1 VTQQASP
8 VPPHAVNPVPHALA
22 VQVPRAGVPPQV
34 VPALTHSPA
43 TQQAPVPVHVCSGQH
58 GWPDPPQAVVEVP
71 LSQIVPVPLPV
82 DAPEATQTVAT
93 QQPPPMHAVPV
104 VQHDSPGEPQVTTAH
119 CEVPASVVPHVPPLV
134 HAAPDPT
141 HSLVPGSQQSTLVV
155 QVAPE
160 QHVSVVAPQS
170 TQVPA
175 ALHAS
180 PVPVHVSPAQH
191 GSPFAAP
198 HVRQWPPEH
207 ESPAPQ
213 VSPAQQRALS
223 APQAA
228 HCPALHTA
236 PCAVHVLPAQHGS
249 PTAPHAPAS
258 VAHAPAVH
266 VPPMST
272 GHSEPAAVHVE
283 AAPAVAPGTQ
293 HPPAEQESPAQQVWL
308 VPPHGLQVPGAAP
321 VHVSVESQARPGQ
334 QSSPEPPHP

>member
-1 VTQQASP
+1 M
-8 VPPHAVNPVPHALA
+8 
-22 VQVPRAGVPPQV
+22 
-34 VPALTHSPA
+34 
-43 TQQAPVPVHVCSGQH
+43 
-58 GWPDPPQAVVEVP
+58 
-71 LSQIVPVPLPV
+71 SQIVPVPV
-82 DAPEATQTVAT
+82 DPPEATQTLVT
-93 QQPPPMHAVPV
+93 QQPPPTQAVALLP
-104 VQHDSPGEPQVTTAH
+104 QQASPGEPQVTTAH

-134 HAAPDPT
+134 HAAPVPT
-141 HSLVPGSQQSTLVV
+141 HSLVPGSQQSPLVV

-236 PCAVHVLPAQHGS
+236 PWAVHVAPAQHGS

-258 VAHAPAVH
+258 VVQAPAVH

-272 GHSEPAAVHVE
+272 GQSEPDAVHVE

-293 HPPAEQESPAQQVWL
+293 HPPPVHEYPAQQVWL
-308 VPPHGLQVPGAAP
+308 VPPHGLHVPGATP
-321 VHVSVESQARPGQ
+321 VQVSVESQARPGQ
-334 QSSPEPPHP
+334 QSSPDPPHP

>member
-1 VTQQASP
+1 VTQQTSP
-8 VPPHAVNPVPHALA
+8 APPHAVTPVPHALA

-34 VPALTHSPA
+34 VPALTHSPP
-43 TQQAPVPVHVCSGQH
+43 TQQAPVPVHVCSGQQ
-58 GWPDPPQAVVEVP
+58 GWPDPPQAVVELP
-71 LSQIVPVPLPV
+71 LSQMVPVPV
-82 DAPEATQTVAT
+82 DPPEATQTVAT
-93 QQPPPMHAVPV
+93 QQPPPVQAVV
-104 VQHDSPGEPQVTTAH
+104 LLVQHASPGEPQVTTAH
-119 CEVPASVVPHVPPLV
+119 CGVPVSEVPHVPPFV
-134 HAAPDPT
+134 QAAPDPT
-141 HSLVPGSQQSTLVV
+141 HSFVPGSQQSPLVV

-160 QHVSVVAPQS
+160 QQVSVVAPQS

-207 ESPAPQ
+207 ASPAPH

-223 APQAA
+223 APHAA

-258 VAHAPAVH
+258 VVHAPPLH
-266 VPPMST
+266 VPPMSV

-283 AAPAVAPGTQ
+283 APPAVAPGTQ
-293 HPPAEQESPAQQVWL
+293 HPPAVHESPAQ
-308 VPPHGLQVPGAAP
+308 
-321 VHVSVESQARPGQ
+321 HV
-334 QSSPEPPHP
+334 